1 MNFKK
6 LITDKIKNKNITVGV
21 IGLGYVGL
29 PLLINFAK
37 NKVKTFGFD
46 KDKKKISMIRKNK
59 SYIDRISNKD
69 IKYLTSFKNNC
80 FSKMENL
87 KNCDIIVICV
97 PTPLKKNLPNLSY
110 IKSAVKEIIK
120 NSRFG
125 QIIILESTSYPG
137 TTNDLII
144 NKLKSRFIIGK
155 NIFVGFSSE
164 RVDPGNNEN
173 MIYKIPKV
181 VSGFT
186 EDCKKVISVFYSM
199 FFKKIVV
206 AKNIQVAEFSKLLEN
221 TYRLVNIGFMNEMK
235 MIADKMKLDIFDII
249 KVAETKPYGFVPYN
263 PGPGVGGHC
272 IPVDPHYLLWKAKK
286 IGINSNYIT
295 LSADLNANVMK
306 FIYSKIQKFIRLKKL
321 NKNKL
326 KILIL
331 GIAYKENIDDSRE
344 SSSIKLIQKLLKLKY
359 KNVSYFDPNIKE
371 KLNFNFKENLKKIN
385 HLNSKILKNFDLVIL
400 MTAHDIFDYK
410 MILKYS
416 KNIID
421 CRGKYTTSKK
431 VHRA

>member
-235 MIADKMKLDIFDII
+235 MIADKMKLDIF
-249 KVAETKPYGFVPYN
+249 
-263 PGPGVGGHC
+263 
-272 IPVDPHYLLWKAKK
+272 
-286 IGINSNYIT
+286 
-295 LSADLNANVMK
+295 
-306 FIYSKIQKFIRLKKL
+306 
-321 NKNKL
+321 
-326 KILIL
+326 
-331 GIAYKENIDDSRE
+331 
-344 SSSIKLIQKLLKLKY
+344 
-359 KNVSYFDPNIKE
+359 
-371 KLNFNFKENLKKIN
+371 
-385 HLNSKILKNFDLVIL
+385 
-400 MTAHDIFDYK
+400 
-410 MILKYS
+410 
-416 KNIID
+416 
-421 CRGKYTTSKK
+421 
-431 VHRA
+431 